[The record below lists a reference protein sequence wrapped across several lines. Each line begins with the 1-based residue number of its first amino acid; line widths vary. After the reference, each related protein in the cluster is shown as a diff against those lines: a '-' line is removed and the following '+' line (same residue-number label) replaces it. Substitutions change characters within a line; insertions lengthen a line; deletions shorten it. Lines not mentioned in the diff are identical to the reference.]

1 MTKRQIKPEI
11 SRRALLSGAVL
22 TAAATQITE
31 AQTAKPAEG
40 TADVVAL
47 EKLRGVPLTEA
58 QRKFLPV
65 QLKDV
70 NDTGASLRAFTL
82 KDGQDDLA
90 LVFHPYLKTS

>member
-1 MTKRQIKPEI
+1 MTKKQIKPEI
-11 SRRALLSGAVL
+11 SRRALLSGAIL

-31 AQTAKPAEG
+31 AQSVKPAEG
-40 TADVVAL
+40 TADVVAI

-58 QRKFLPV
+58 QRKFLPA

-82 KDGQDDLA
+82 KDGQDRKS
-90 LVFHPYLKTS
+90 VV